1 MIIVQVIALTWIV
14 FTNPEPCPNKY
25 MTLEENGGEL
35 QNLGDVVMYCDLDSY
50 GRFILKE
57 KEE

>member
-1 MIIVQVIALTWIV
+1 
-14 FTNPEPCPNKY
+14 
-25 MTLEENGGEL
+25 MTLEERGGEL
-35 QNLGDVVMYCDLDSY
+35 QNLGDIIMYCTLDSS